1 MPAILITGA
10 NRGLGLEFA
19 HQYISDGWTV
29 HACCRSP
36 DQADALQQLGKG
48 TTRLHIHQLRM
59 TDWEGMSALA
69 RQLAKEP
76 LDVLLNNAGMYG
88 DKDGQGFGA
97 LQAAPWIEV
106 FEVNTIAPIKMAEA
120 FLPHVAAG
128 KLKKMVF
135 ISTKMASI
143 SDNQQGGSYFYRTT
157 KAALNMAIKNLDF
170 DVRPKGIT
178 VLALHPGWV
187 RTEMGGP
194 QAPLQPPESV
204 AGMRQQIASVTL
216 ENSGR
221 FLDYQGQ
228 EIPW

>member
-19 HQYISDGWTV
+19 HQYITDGWTV

-36 DQADALQQLGKG
+36 AQADALQELGKG
-48 TTRLHIHQLRM
+48 AKQLHIHQLRM
-59 TDWEGMSALA
+59 TDWDGMTALA
-69 RQLAKEP
+69 KQLASEP
-76 LDVLLNNAGMYG
+76 LDVLLNNAGIYG
-88 DKDGQGFGA
+88 DKDGQSFGA
-97 LQAAPWIEV
+97 LDVEPWTDV
-106 FEVNTIAPIKMAEA
+106 FQVNTIAPLKMAEA

-128 KLKKMVF
+128 KLKKMIF

-143 SDNQQGGSYFYRTT
+143 TDNHQGGSYFYRTT
-157 KAALNMAIKNLDF
+157 KTALNMALKNLAF
-170 DVRPKGIT
+170 DVRAKGIT

-187 RTEMGGP
+187 RTDMGGP
-194 QAPLQPPESV
+194 QAPLQAPESV
-204 AGMRQQIASVTL
+204 AGMRQQIASATL
-216 ENSGR
+216 AESGH